1 MQHQTPRQTPAER
14 ARRWLLTRRHIA
26 ERHRSASASIVPR
39 TADELLRAAGL
50 LLIGWALA
58 QGTLLFSVNP
68 LAPAFLCALPQ
79 GVPFALV
86 GALLG
91 IWQGGYDRVLL
102 LVGVALAPVVC
113 FALQLLS
120 PTDDKH
126 PPEQQRA
133 ARRAVYARFVQRLHR
148 FCIAGADRTLPSEQ
162 DGHAGAD
169 EIAGES
175 TVALPPLSPTTR
187 VLASLI
193 TALLPAVLLPLRG
206 GFAYYDLYGALLIL
220 LLSPVAT
227 ALFSFA
233 LADPARSISPVKR
246 TVGCGALLFFVC
258 LCIRSISVLGLLPA
272 AVLLGFVALLSVH
285 REGLLYAL
293 GMTLLGGIAIAPACI
308 PPFAVAVVLYATAQ
322 RALGRLALLLG
333 LLGGILCT
341 LPLGGSSLFYALAP
355 SLSVAVLLFSVART
369 LQQHRQHAAD
379 KQTEDYRHDPIQ
391 SELCAE
397 RARSAALIAR
407 LSAISGALSGL
418 SEVFLRLGSH
428 LQHPTVGELR
438 RLCDSCFDR
447 YCPSCPNKERC
458 WSEEYT
464 DMLPAVDRLA
474 DALLQHKRAEE
485 SQLPHGM
492 RGRCPHKSM
501 LLGDINYTWAHRLF
515 EQQQG
520 ALTER
525 FAHDCAITAGLLRD
539 AMAEDRHAPTSDD
552 ESARALGRALRR
564 EGISFGLISIFGSK
578 RTVVRIEGYSKEQSL
593 IDGERLQ
600 KLAELTVGCALLP
613 PRYDE
618 EGCCHLDA
626 KPRLQAR
633 GVYRSLPACKSAG
646 DKESGE
652 GNKRGAVCGDSVRL
666 FSSTDGEYYALL
678 CDGMGSGQA
687 AALTSGTCVVL
698 LERLLRAGVG
708 IDTAMGLLNHYLVS
722 RVGIPEQEITST
734 VDLLALD
741 PYSGK
746 AKFVKSGAADTLIL
760 RRGSLYSVSCHT
772 LPLGILQ
779 TLDVQVVPFTLEAG
793 DCIFMMSDG
802 ITEAGEGKT
811 EEMCDRLYSLLVEA
825 PPLRDDASATAL
837 LEHILTQSR
846 ALGATDDLTVAVIRI
861 EQN

>member
-26 ERHRSASASIVPR
+26 ERNRAASTSPMPR
-39 TADELLRAAGL
+39 NADELLRAAGL
-50 LLIGWALA
+50 LLIGWALS

-79 GVPFALV
+79 GLPFALA

-120 PTDDKH
+120 PADDKH
-126 PPEQQRA
+126 TSEQLRA
-133 ARRAVYARFVQRLHR
+133 ARRALFTRFLQRLR
-148 FCIAGADRTLPSEQ
+148 SLCAAGTDRALASGQ
-162 DGHAGAD
+162 DGQARAD
-169 EIAGES
+169 EGAGES
-175 TVALPPLSPTTR
+175 SVALPPLSPTTR

-233 LADPARSISPVKR
+233 LADPARSISPVKH
-246 TVGCGALLFFVC
+246 TVGRGALLFFVC

-293 GMTLLGGIAIAPACI
+293 GMTLLGGIAIAPVCI
-308 PPFAVAVVLYATAQ
+308 PPFAVAVALYATAQ
-322 RALGRLALLLG
+322 RVLGRLALLLG

-379 KQTEDYRHDPIQ
+379 KQAEEYRHDPIQ
-391 SELCAE
+391 SELCVE
-397 RARSAALIAR
+397 RARSAALLAR

-447 YCPSCPNKERC
+447 YCPACPHKERC
-458 WSEEYT
+458 WSDEYA

-474 DALLQHKRAEE
+474 DALLQQKRAEE
-485 SQLPHGM
+485 SQLPQGM

-501 LLGDINYTWAHRLF
+501 LLGDINYTWAHRIF

-564 EGISFGLISIFGSK
+564 EGIHFGLISVFGGK
-578 RTVVRIEGYSKEQSL
+578 RTAVRIEGCSIEQSAV
-593 IDGERLQ
+593 GEQRLRE
-600 KLAELTVGCALLP
+600 LAELTVGCALLP
-613 PRYDE
+613 PSYDE
-618 EGCCHLDA
+618 EGCCHLNA
-626 KPRLQAR
+626 KPRLQAH
-633 GVYRSLPACKSAG
+633 GVYRSLSAG
-646 DKESGE
+646 KRE
-652 GNKRGAVCGDSVRL
+652 GDKRGTVCGDSVRL
-666 FSSTDGEYYALL
+666 FNSTDGEYYALL

-734 VDLLALD
+734 VDLLAFD

-760 RRGSLYSVSCHT
+760 RHGSLYSVSCHT

-825 PPLRDDASATAL
+825 PPLQDDASATAL